1 MWRLIWN
8 TGLVIA
14 LYYLVP
20 LEAGVPVWLRWA
32 RAAVFA
38 AGVALVVW
46 SVARAIRRQAT
57 AEPGTLPAT
66 GLASVT
72 VVGVVLFALAD
83 YGVAVWGEGEFAGL
97 RTRTDA
103 LYFAVSTLATVG
115 FGDVHAQGQVART
128 LVLAQMVFNL
138 VVLATAAGLLTRRVR
153 ERTAGRGGAGR

>member
-8 TGLVIA
+8 SALVIA

-20 LEAGVPVWLRWA
+20 LEAGGPLWLRWA

-38 AGVALVVW
+38 AGVALVVVG
-46 SVARAIRRQAT
+46 VARAARRQAT
-57 AEPGTLPAT
+57 AEPGSLPAT
-66 GLASVT
+66 GLAVAT
-72 VVGVVLFALAD
+72 VAGVALFALAD
-83 YGVAVWGEGEFAGL
+83 YGVAVWGENEFAGL

-115 FGDVHAQGQVART
+115 FGDVHAQGQVARA

-138 VVLATAAGLLTRRVR
+138 VVLATAATLLTRRLR
-153 ERTAGRGGAGR
+153 ERRHL